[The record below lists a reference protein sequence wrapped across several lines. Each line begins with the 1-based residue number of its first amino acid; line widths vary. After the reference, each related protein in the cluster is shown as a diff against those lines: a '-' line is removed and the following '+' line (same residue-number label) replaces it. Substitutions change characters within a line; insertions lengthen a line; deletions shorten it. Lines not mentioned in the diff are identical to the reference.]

1 MKLPSDPPDKPPR
14 PVVVVSMDARNSN
27 PRANTVLVVPLSTNV
42 VKDVPTHLYLAPG
55 QTGLEASVLKAED
68 VTIVRK
74 SALLEART
82 RLRGLT
88 NNQVCSLA
96 EKIRIAMGC

>member
-1 MKLPSDPPDKPPR
+1 VRLPSDPADKPPR
-14 PVVVVSMDARNSN
+14 PVVIVSLDARNSN
-27 PRANTVLVVPLSTNV
+27 PRANTVLVVPLATSIV
-42 VKDVPTHLYLAPG
+42 RDVPTHLYLAPG

-68 VTIVRK
+68 VTVVRK

-82 RLRGLT
+82 RLRPLT
-88 NNQVCSLA
+88 NSQVRSLA

>member
-14 PVVVVSMDARNSN
+14 PVVVVSLDARNAN
-27 PRANTVLVVPLSTNV
+27 PRANTVLVVPLSTSIV
-42 VKDVPTHLYLAPG
+42 RDVPTHLHLAPG

-68 VTIVRK
+68 VTVVRK
-74 SALLEART
+74 SILLEART
-82 RLRGLT
+82 RLRPLT
-88 NNQVCSLA
+88 NTQVCTLA